1 MQSYIL
7 FYKYTKALCFFS
19 KKSLLTRY
27 YHLIFVPLH
36 PKIVLLFT
44 DIMNFKLTSKYKPTG
59 DQPEAIKELTEG
71 LERGDKSQVL
81 LGVTGSGKTFTVANV
96 IANVNKP
103 TLILSHNKTLAAQL
117 YEEMKAFFPENA
129 VEYYVSYYDYYQ
141 PEAYL
146 PTTDVYIEKDL
157 AINDEID
164 KLRLSAVSSLLSG
177 RKDVIVVSSVSCI
190 YGMGAPIAM
199 KENVIHIKKGQ
210 IIDRNEFL
218 RRLVDSLYTRND
230 IDLQRGNFRVKG
242 DTVDIAM
249 AYNDNILRITWWDD
263 EIDTIEEVD
272 PIAFHRIATF
282 DDYELYPANLFVTS
296 KEQTEGAIRQIQ
308 DDMVKQVDFFTQLGD
323 NIKAQR
329 IKERVEYDI
338 EMIKE
343 LGHCSGIENYSRYF
357 DGRKAGQRP
366 YCLLDF
372 FPKDYLMV
380 IDESH
385 VSVPQISAMYG
396 GDRARKTNLVEYG
409 FRLPAAFDNRP
420 LKFEEFHNL
429 IHQIIYVSA
438 TPADYELKE
447 SEGVVVEQ
455 VIRPTGLL
463 DPEIEVRPSE
473 NQIDDL
479 MNEIVIRAE
488 KEERVLV
495 TTLTKR
501 MAEELTEYLLN
512 HDIRTAYIHSDVA
525 SLDRVKII
533 NDLRAGLY
541 DVLVGVNLLREGL
554 DLPEVSLVA
563 ILDADKEGFLRSHRS
578 LTQTA
583 GRAARNINGKVIMYA
598 DNITESMQRTIDE
611 TMRRRVKQ
619 LKYNEEHHITPKQ
632 IVKAIKDTLPTTG
645 RSTTAQTIPFAK
657 GAKGIYTEPT
667 QSMAFA
673 ADPIVMRMTKEQ
685 LEKSIANTTALMK
698 QAAKDLDFLQAAQY
712 RDEIIRLQKQ
722 LETK

>member
-1 MQSYIL
+1 M
-7 FYKYTKALCFFS
+7 
-19 KKSLLTRY
+19 
-27 YHLIFVPLH
+27 
-36 PKIVLLFT
+36 
-44 DIMNFKLTSKYKPTG
+44 DFKLTSKYKPTG

-71 LERGDKSQVL
+71 IKDGIPAQVL

-117 YEEMKAFFPENA
+117 YEEMKGFFPNNA

-146 PTTDVYIEKDL
+146 PTSDTYIEKDL

-164 KLRLSAVSSLLSG
+164 KLRLGAVSALLSG

-190 YGMGAPIAM
+190 YGMGGPVAM
-199 KENVIHIKKGQ
+199 QESIIKIKRGQ
-210 IIDRNEFL
+210 TIDRNVFL
-218 RRLVDSLYTRND
+218 RKLVDALYVRND
-230 IDLQRGNFRVKG
+230 IDLQRGTFRVKG
-242 DTVDIAM
+242 DTIDISM
-249 AYNDNILRITWWDD
+249 AYSDNILRVTWWDD
-263 EIDTIEEVD
+263 EIDSIEEVD
-272 PIAFHRIATF
+272 NITFHTIERFET
-282 DDYELYPANLFVTS
+282 YEIYPANLFVTS
-296 KEQTEGAIRQIQ
+296 KEQTEHAIRMIQ
-308 DDMVKQVDFFTQLGD
+308 DDLVDRVNYFNEIGD
-323 NIKAQR
+323 SIKAQR
-329 IKERVEYDI
+329 IKERVEYDM

-357 DGRKAGQRP
+357 DGRNPGERP

-385 VSVPQISAMYG
+385 VSVPQINAMYG
-396 GDRARKTNLVEYG
+396 GDRARKQNLVEYG

-420 LKFEEFHNL
+420 LKFEEFHDL
-429 IHQIIYVSA
+429 MHQVIYISA
-438 TPADYELKE
+438 TPANYEIE
-447 SEGVVVEQ
+447 EAEGVVVEQ
-455 VIRPTGLL
+455 IIRPTGLL

-479 MNEIVIRAE
+479 MDEILTRINRH
-488 KEERVLV
+488 ERVLV

-512 HDIRTAYIHSDVA
+512 HEIKANYIHSDVA
-525 SLDRVKII
+525 TLDRVKIM
-533 NDLRAGLY
+533 NDLRAGVY

-583 GRAARNINGKVIMYA
+583 GRAARNVNGKVIMYA
-598 DNITESMQRTIDE
+598 DTITESMQKTIDE
-611 TMRRRVKQ
+611 TARRRSIQ
-619 LKYNEEHHITPKQ
+619 LKYNEEHHIIPKQ
-632 IVKAIKDTLPTTG
+632 IEKKIGSTLAFSSQTNNNGKEDIRQNSKYKD
-645 RSTTAQTIPFAK
+645 
-657 GAKGIYTEPT
+657 IYLEPEAG
-667 QSMAFA
+667 AFA
-673 ADPIVMRMTKEQ
+673 ADPIVKRMSKAE

-698 QAAKDLDFLQAAQY
+698 QAAKDLDFIQAAQY
-712 RDEIIRLQKQ
+712 RDEIIRLQNQ
-722 LETK
+722 LKEKKY

>member
-1 MQSYIL
+1 MSQ
-7 FYKYTKALCFFS
+7 
-19 KKSLLTRY
+19 
-27 YHLIFVPLH
+27 
-36 PKIVLLFT
+36 
-44 DIMNFKLTSKYKPTG
+44 FKLTSKYQPTG
-59 DQPEAIKELTEG
+59 DQPEAIQSLTEG
-71 LERGDKSQVL
+71 LQRGDRSQVL

-96 IANVNKP
+96 IANAGRP

-117 YEEMKAFFPENA
+117 YEEMRGFFPDNA

-146 PTTDVYIEKDL
+146 PTTDTYIEKDL
-157 AINDEID
+157 AINEEID
-164 KLRLSAVSSLLSG
+164 RLRLRTVSSLLSG

-190 YGMGAPIAM
+190 YGMGSPVALS
-199 KENVIHIKKGQ
+199 ENVIELHRGQ
-210 IIDRNEFL
+210 KIERNALL
-218 RRLVDSLYTRND
+218 RKLVQALYVRND
-230 IDLQRGNFRVKG
+230 IELQRGCFRVKG

-249 AYNDNILRITWWDD
+249 AYSEVILRVTFWDD
-263 EIDTIEEVD
+263 EIDGIEELDSVTMD
-272 PIAFHRIATF
+272 RLASFGE
-282 DDYELYPANLFVTS
+282 YKLYPANLFMTTQ
-296 KEQTEGAIRQIQ
+296 EQTDIAIRQIQ
-308 DDMVKQVDFFTQLGD
+308 DDLVKQVEFFTNVGD
-323 NIKAQR
+323 GIKAQR
-329 IKERVEYDI
+329 IKERVEYDM

-357 DGRKAGQRP
+357 DGRQPGERP

-372 FPKDYLMV
+372 FPNDYLMV

-385 VSVPQISAMYG
+385 VSVPQINAMYG

-420 LKFEEFHNL
+420 LTFDEFYGMIN
-429 IHQIIYVSA
+429 QIIYVSA
-438 TPADYELKE
+438 TPADYELSE

-455 VIRPTGLL
+455 IIRPTGLL

-479 MNEIVIRAE
+479 TEEIHKRME
-488 KEERVLV
+488 HEERVLI

-525 SLDRVKII
+525 TLDRIKILD
-533 NDLRAGLY
+533 DLRHGVY

-583 GRAARNINGKVIMYA
+583 GRAARNVNGKVIMYA
-598 DNITESMQRTIDE
+598 DNITASMQLTIDE
-611 TMRRRVKQ
+611 TMRRRMKQ
-619 LKYNEEHHITPKQ
+619 MHYNEEHGITPTQ
-632 IVKAIKDTLPTTG
+632 IRKTLHQSVLRAEAGAVDKTETTPSL
-645 RSTTAQTIPFAK
+645 RTAYIGPEE
-657 GAKGIYTEPT
+657 G
-667 QSMAFA
+667 AFA
-673 ADPIVMRMTKEQ
+673 ADPIVERMTRPQ
-685 LEKSIANTTALMK
+685 LEKSIANTTRLMK
-698 QAAKDLDFLQAAQY
+698 EAAKRLDFIQAAQY
-712 RDEIIRLQKQ
+712 RDEIIRMQKE
-722 LETK
+722 LELK

>member
-1 MQSYIL
+1 
-7 FYKYTKALCFFS
+7 
-19 KKSLLTRY
+19 
-27 YHLIFVPLH
+27 
-36 PKIVLLFT
+36 
-44 DIMNFKLTSKYKPTG
+44 MNFKLTSKYRPTG
-59 DQPEAIKELTEG
+59 DQPEAIRELTDG

-117 YEEMKAFFPENA
+117 YEEMKAFFPDNA

-141 PEAYL
+141 PEAYM
-146 PTTDVYIEKDL
+146 PTTDTYIEKDL

-190 YGMGAPIAM
+190 YGMGAPVAM
-199 KENVIHIKKGQ
+199 KENVIPVRKGQ
-210 IIDRNEFL
+210 TVDRNDFL
-218 RRLVDSLYTRND
+218 RRLVDALYMRND
-230 IDLQRGNFRVKG
+230 IDLQRGNSRVKG

-249 AYNDNILRITWWDD
+249 AYNDNVLRITWWDD

-272 PIAFHRIATF
+272 SVDFHRIASF
-282 DDYELYPANLFVTS
+282 DDYEIYPANLFVTS
-296 KEQTEGAIRQIQ
+296 KEQTESAIRQIQ
-308 DDMVKQVDFFTQLGD
+308 DDLVKQVDFFKGIGD

-329 IKERVEYDI
+329 IKERVEYDM

-357 DGRKAGQRP
+357 DGRQAGQRP

-420 LKFEEFHNL
+420 LRFEEFHSL
-429 IHQIIYVSA
+429 IHQVIYVSA

-447 SEGVVVEQ
+447 AEGVVVEQ
-455 VIRPTGLL
+455 LIRPTGLL

-479 MNEIVIRAE
+479 MNEIVVRAE

-525 SLDRVKII
+525 GLDRIAII
-533 NDLRAGLY
+533 NDLRAGVY

-583 GRAARNINGKVIMYA
+583 GRAARNIHGKVIMYA
-598 DNITESMQRTIDE
+598 DNITESMQKTIDE
-611 TMRRRVKQ
+611 TIRRRTKQ

-632 IVKAIKDTLPTTG
+632 IVRAIKGTLPAGSEGNTT
-645 RSTTAQTIPFAK
+645 SQTASIARKTGQA
-657 GAKGIYTEPT
+657 YVEPDNG
-667 QSMAFA
+667 MLFA
-673 ADPIVMRMTKEQ
+673 ADPVITKMRREQ
-685 LEKSIANTTALMK
+685 LEKSIENTTALMK

-712 RDEIIRLQKQ
+712 RDEIIRLQKE

>member
-1 MQSYIL
+1 
-7 FYKYTKALCFFS
+7 
-19 KKSLLTRY
+19 
-27 YHLIFVPLH
+27 
-36 PKIVLLFT
+36 
-44 DIMNFKLTSKYKPTG
+44 MNFKLTSKYKPTG

-190 YGMGAPIAM
+190 YGMGAPVAM
-199 KENVIHIKKGQ
+199 KENVIQIKKGQ

-632 IVKAIKDTLPTTG
+632 IVKAIKDTLPKTG

-685 LEKSIANTTALMK
+685 LEKSIANTTSLMK